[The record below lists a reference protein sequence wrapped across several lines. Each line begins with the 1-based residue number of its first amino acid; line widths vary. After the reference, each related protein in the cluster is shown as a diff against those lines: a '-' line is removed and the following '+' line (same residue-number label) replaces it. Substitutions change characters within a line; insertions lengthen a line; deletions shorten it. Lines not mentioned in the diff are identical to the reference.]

1 MVGARTARE
10 AVEVVYRAEYARIF
24 AGLVR
29 TLRDFDRAEDAL
41 AEALAVALERW
52 PLEGVPER
60 PAAWITTTAQRKG
73 IERLRRERV
82 GEDKVADLA
91 ADVAGGPVPLSD
103 PGADPA
109 AGLDS
114 SLSDDRLELVF
125 TCCHPA
131 LALEAQVAL
140 TLRSLCG
147 LTTAEI
153 AKAFLVGETTM
164 AQRLVRARRKI
175 REAGIPFRV
184 PPDELLALRL
194 PAVLV
199 VVYLVFNEGYSS
211 AVGDTPVREEL
222 CAEAIRLGRL
232 VTELMP
238 DEPEVLGLLAL
249 MLLQDSRRA
258 ARATEEGDL
267 VLLEDQDRS
276 LWDAQAITE
285 GLELLDRALRVRR
298 SGEYQL
304 QAAVAAL
311 HARSASP
318 DETDWAQ
325 IAMLYAEL
333 LRRTGSPVVR
343 LNHAVAVAM
352 AQGPQHGLELIR
364 PLEESGELGDY
375 FLLHSAVGDL
385 ERRLGNLRKA
395 RAAYHRALGLATGRS
410 DERFLR
416 RRLGELGA

>member
-1 MVGARTARE
+1 MVHARTARE
-10 AVEVVYRAEYARIF
+10 AVEEVYRAEHARIF

-29 TLRDFDRAEDAL
+29 TLRDFDRAEDAM
-41 AEALAVALERW
+41 AEALACALERW
-52 PLEGVPER
+52 PLDGIPEC

-91 ADVAGGPVPLSD
+91 ADGATGSVPGSD
-103 PGADPA
+103 PT

-114 SLSDDRLELVF
+114 SLSDERLELVF

-184 PPDELLALRL
+184 PPDELLPLRL
-194 PAVLV
+194 PAVLA

-211 AVGDTPVREEL
+211 ALGDVPVREEL
-222 CAEAIRLGRL
+222 CREAIRLGRL

-238 DEPEVLGLLAL
+238 DEPEATGLLAL

-258 ARATEEGDL
+258 ARYTEGGDL
-267 VLLEDQDRS
+267 VLLEVQDRS
-276 LWDAQAITE
+276 LWDAESINE
-285 GLELLDRALRVRR
+285 GVEFLDRAMLCRR
-298 SGEYQL
+298 PGEYQL

-311 HARSASP
+311 HARAATP
-318 DETDWAQ
+318 DETDWEQ
-325 IAMLYAEL
+325 IALLYAEL

-352 AQGPQHGLELIR
+352 AQGPERGLELIR
-364 PLEESGELGDY
+364 PLQESRALSDY
-375 FLLHSAVGDL
+375 FLLHSTVGDL
-385 ERRLGNLRKA
+385 ERRLGHTHEA
-395 RAAYHRALGLATGRS
+395 RAAYQRALGLATARS

-416 RRLGELGA
+416 RRLRELGA